1 MSRWKAASIHLA
13 MSAAI
18 IAAVALGL
26 IFMWYGWAL
35 FGMMGGAK
43 LLLILAA
50 VDIVIGPLLTLI
62 VFKSGKPSLKFDL
75 GAIAV
80 LQVCFLAYGLHMMW
94 ASRPVYM
101 VGVKDRFE
109 LVFAN
114 EVDPVDLAD
123 ATAPYDTLPW
133 GSPKL
138 IGVVFPTDSNERL
151 ALIQAGIAGK
161 DIHLVP
167 RYYADY
173 SSSAASLEKEIAPA
187 EELAAQSDAVG
198 RQNLEAA
205 VAGSGLAA
213 SDVGTLPIVSR
224 RGRATMLVNR
234 QGAVPVGP
242 IAVEPWPELIS
253 EVPPASR
260 SDLLRQSD

>member
-1 MSRWKAASIHLA
+1 MTRWKAASIHLA

-43 LLLILAA
+43 LLLILGV
-50 VDIVIGPLLTLI
+50 VDVVIGPLLTLI

-75 GAIAV
+75 AVIAL
-80 LQVCFLAYGLHMMW
+80 LQVGFLAYGLNMMW
-94 ASRPVYM
+94 ESRPVYI

-114 EVDPVDLAD
+114 EVAAVDLAD

-167 RYYADY
+167 RYYAEY
-173 SSSAASLEKEIAPA
+173 SNSVVSLEKEIAA
-187 EELAAQSDAVG
+187 TEKLAAESNPVA
-198 RQNLEAA
+198 RQKLEAA

-213 SDVGTLPIVSR
+213 SDVGTLPIISR
-224 RGRATMLVNR
+224 RGRATMLVRR

-242 IAVEPWPELIS
+242 IAIEPWPELIP
-253 EVPPASR
+253 VAPPSVSR
-260 SDLLRQSD
+260 